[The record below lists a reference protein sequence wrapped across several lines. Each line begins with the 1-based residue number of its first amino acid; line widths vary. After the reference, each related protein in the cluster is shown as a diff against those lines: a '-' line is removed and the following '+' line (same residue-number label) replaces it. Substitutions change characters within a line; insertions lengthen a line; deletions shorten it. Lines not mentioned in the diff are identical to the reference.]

1 MEKGEDCILLDNTD
15 SQRWRVRNSRA
26 AAGVVPSICLT
37 FPPPDTE
44 TKRKVTDLNDQ
55 FQAFIKLWKEK
66 QSKLKLDM
74 VFATMS
80 VIKQWDSAKVWTKVS
95 TGLGAIEGSYHC
107 MSIQMKYHCIIHMC
121 DKIQCVW

>member
-95 TGLGAIEGSYHC
+95 TGAWGYWG
-107 MSIQMKYHCIIHMC
+107 IIPLYVNTNEVSLHYTH
-121 DKIQCVW
+121 VW